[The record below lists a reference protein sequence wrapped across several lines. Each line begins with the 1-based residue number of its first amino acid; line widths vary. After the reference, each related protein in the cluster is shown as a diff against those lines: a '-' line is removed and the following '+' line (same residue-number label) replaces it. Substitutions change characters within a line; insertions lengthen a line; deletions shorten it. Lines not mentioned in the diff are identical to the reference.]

1 MKQITSICVLLFSL
15 STLLSCATIM
25 SGSTQN
31 ISFNSSPPGATVN
44 IGGMARGTT
53 PVIVSLKR
61 TPFPQQVTFS
71 KDGYEENVSLLQT
84 EINDMFWVN
93 IFGGGAFGSTTDYVS
108 GSMYEYSPGNF
119 HANLTPQKAS
129 QSELENLEKAHFVR
143 NFLLINH
150 ARLTGDLANGTGSYL
165 ASLYEMLAIEKTE
178 QANAVIRLRMLLQ
191 QDRNI
196 VKFSE
201 SVIST
206 YLANSHSVLS

>member
-1 MKQITSICVLLFSL
+1 
-15 STLLSCATIM
+15 M

-108 GSMYEYSPGNF
+108 G
-119 HANLTPQKAS
+119 
-129 QSELENLEKAHFVR
+129 
-143 NFLLINH
+143 
-150 ARLTGDLANGTGSYL
+150 
-165 ASLYEMLAIEKTE
+165 
-178 QANAVIRLRMLLQ
+178 
-191 QDRNI
+191 
-196 VKFSE
+196 
-201 SVIST
+201 
-206 YLANSHSVLS
+206 